1 MLEYD
6 ANISYIGLTSER
18 KNQSNICNEQQQY
31 GFGKIVLGIHE
42 VCILADE
49 SLANLFANFAQTDEI
64 CNIQGKKKRTKTE
77 KSVGKPV

>member
-1 MLEYD
+1 LP
-6 ANISYIGLTSER
+6 
-18 KNQSNICNEQQQY
+18 
-31 GFGKIVLGIHE
+31 GKDE

-49 SLANLFANFAQTDEI
+49 SLTNLFANFAQTDEI